1 MFLKLSIILIWSCL
15 LVQGKMDC
23 KSDGYFPNSDCTGFY
38 QCVFTGTAS
47 AQQYYTDCPSGLLF
61 DAASILCNWASQVKC
76 NSNNQVTT
84 ATPKTTTATTKKG
97 DVKTSPKTTTATT
110 KKGDTTTSSSSGN
123 LITQEEFKN
132 ALTSNGYPAPSP
144 AQYQNLVSQ
153 AGPKGG
159 ITSKQQLA
167 MFLSEIMWE
176 SDGLRATREY
186 YCYPTLNA
194 GCTYNNGGGV

>member
-47 AQQYYTDCPSGLLF
+47 AQQYYTACPSGLLF

-84 ATPKTTTATTKKG
+84 ATRKTTTATTKKG
-97 DVKTSPKTTTATT
+97 DVTTLINLFRCLLLQ
-110 KKGDTTTSSSSGN
+110 KSYKGVDLQISGCK
-123 LITQEEFKN
+123 L
-132 ALTSNGYPAPSP
+132 
-144 AQYQNLVSQ
+144 
-153 AGPKGG
+153 
-159 ITSKQQLA
+159 
-167 MFLSEIMWE
+167 
-176 SDGLRATREY
+176 
-186 YCYPTLNA
+186 
-194 GCTYNNGGGV
+194 

>member
-194 GCTYNNGGGV
+194 GCNYNNGGGV

>member
-84 ATPKTTTATTKKG
+84 ASPKTTTATTKKG

-153 AGPKGG
+153 AGPKDG

-194 GCTYNNGGGV
+194 GCDYNNGGGV

>member
-47 AQQYYTDCPSGLLF
+47 AQQYYTACPSGLLF

-84 ATPKTTTATTKKG
+84 ATRKTTTATTKKG
-97 DVKTSPKTTTATT
+97 DVTTSPKTTTATT

-194 GCTYNNGGGV
+194 GCNYNNGGGV